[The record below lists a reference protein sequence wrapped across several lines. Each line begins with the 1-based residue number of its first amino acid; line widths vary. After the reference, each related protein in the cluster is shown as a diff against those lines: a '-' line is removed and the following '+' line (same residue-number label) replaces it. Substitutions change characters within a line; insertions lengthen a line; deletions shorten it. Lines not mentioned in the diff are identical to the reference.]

1 MEFIYKDVFDFQR
14 RHLTREERE
23 RALMR
28 MDPEEIMHI
37 ARSCPSPQGGA
48 YYARFAERVA
58 FRNLIAPIAEDLER
72 VWQEGKKKR
81 KEGLL

>member
-14 RHLTREERE
+14 RHPTREERE

-48 YYARFAERVA
+48 YYARFEERVA

-81 KEGLL
+81 KEGSL